1 VLGCTDPLFVEFDP
15 IASVD
20 DGSCSVFVVE
30 GCVYT
35 DADNY
40 DVSANTDDGS
50 CLFTLGSTC
59 VGDFTGDGFVSVSD
73 LGGFLSA
80 FGTACE

>member
-1 VLGCTDPLFVEFDP
+1 MRSQYQLQLRLTNYNTF
-15 IASVD
+15 ASVD

-30 GCVYT
+30 GCAYT

-50 CLFTLGSTC
+50 CLFTLGS
-59 VGDFTGDGFVSVSD
+59 
-73 LGGFLSA
+73 FLSW
-80 FGTACE
+80 